1 MINGIKVKEILNKID
16 FVLAENKLF
25 LSELDAAIGDG
36 DHGLNM
42 NKGFNAVVEK
52 IKTLPDEDISNIIK
66 ASGMAL
72 VSNVGGAAG
81 PLYGTAFMKAS
92 MAIAKKT
99 EIDINDF
106 INMLEAALEGIK
118 MRGKGVFGEKTM
130 IDSLEPAFVEGKK
143 ALEKNSEAKEVL
155 NIIKNS
161 AENGMNET
169 KKIIATKGR
178 ASYLGERSIGH
189 QDAGSTSM
197 YLILKT
203 IAEEI

>member
-1 MINGIKVKEILNKID
+1 MINGIRVKEILNKID

-92 MAIAKKT
+92 MVIAKKT
-99 EIDINDF
+99 ELDINDF

-130 IDSLEPAFVEGKK
+130 IDSLELAFIEGRK
-143 ALEKNSEAKEVL
+143 ALEKNSEAKEIL